1 MTAVAR
7 GATLRAMRT
16 RCVGMLLMVMLMG
29 ATVRSAVQIGAA
41 GDELV
46 AMSRARLAAVDAGD
60 RAAYGRGL
68 DPDGVFVDE
77 DAVVRTGS
85 ALLDEVRPLPAG
97 YVGHLELQHP
107 TVRITDGVG
116 VVTYD
121 IAEDLALFGQR
132 MQTRYRTTDV
142 YQRTGDAWRIIAS
155 HTSVIPSEL
164 PRVAVPAARLADYVG
179 DYRLGDGPVGH
190 VGLEGDRLLWQRQ
203 GRDAQELIPT
213 GSDRFGWRGHPR
225 TERFFRRTAAG
236 RIDAFVDRRDNN
248 DLVWLRLPA
257 AGGKGPG

>member
-1 MTAVAR
+1 MRAPRAAGPSGRIAGEPALDRGERTGLPAPPRSGLMTAVAR

-16 RCVGMLLMVMLMG
+16 RCVGMLMGVVLMG
-29 ATVRSAVQIGAA
+29 ASARSAAQTGAT

-97 YVGHLELQHP
+97 YVGHIELQHP

-121 IAEDLALFGQR
+121 IAEDLAL
-132 MQTRYRTTDV
+132 
-142 YQRTGDAWRIIAS
+142 
-155 HTSVIPSEL
+155 
-164 PRVAVPAARLADYVG
+164 
-179 DYRLGDGPVGH
+179 
-190 VGLEGDRLLWQRQ
+190 
-203 GRDAQELIPT
+203 
-213 GSDRFGWRGHPR
+213 
-225 TERFFRRTAAG
+225 
-236 RIDAFVDRRDNN
+236 
-248 DLVWLRLPA
+248 
-257 AGGKGPG
+257 